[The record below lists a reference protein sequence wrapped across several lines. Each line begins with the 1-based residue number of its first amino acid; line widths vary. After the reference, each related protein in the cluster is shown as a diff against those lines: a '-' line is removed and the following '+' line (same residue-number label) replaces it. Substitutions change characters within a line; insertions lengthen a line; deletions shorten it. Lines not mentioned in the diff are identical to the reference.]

1 MTQTHNHNHNAARQK
16 DVSAIS
22 KDVASRPSSARSAT
36 SVAEQAHVLVV
47 DDDKRLRD
55 LLRQYLQ
62 GCGFGVSLAC
72 NAAEA
77 RQLLSTLR
85 FDLVIVDILMPGESG
100 LSLARSLQE
109 RESIP
114 VLILSALGEPAERL
128 QGLELGV
135 ADYMAKPFEPREL
148 FLRVSKILSHERRRT
163 LLPSR
168 LKVGAWQFESR
179 HDVLVSKERSVRLRP
194 SEAKIL
200 RALASRAGAVVSRS
214 ALAHLSEIKDSP
226 RAVDIAIAHLRQKL
240 EANPKEPR
248 HILTHRGKGY
258 SLQLS

>member
-1 MTQTHNHNHNAARQK
+1 MTYNPKT
-16 DVSAIS
+16 
-22 KDVASRPSSARSAT
+22 ASFST
-36 SVAEQAHVLVV
+36 SVAEQAHLLVV

-100 LSLARSLQE
+100 LDLARSLQE
-109 RESIP
+109 RENLP
-114 VLILSALGEPAERL
+114 VLILSALGEPADRL

-148 FLRVSKILSHERRRT
+148 FLRVSKILSQEPKHA

-168 LKVGAWQFESR
+168 LKVGDGNLKVATICWFPR
-179 HDVLVSKERSVRLRP
+179 NGACVFVPARRKFYAP
-194 SEAKIL
+194 W
-200 RALASRAGAVVSRS
+200 RAAPA
-214 ALAHLSEIKDSP
+214 P
-226 RAVDIAIAHLRQKL
+226 W
-240 EANPKEPR
+240 
-248 HILTHRGKGY
+248 
-258 SLQLS
+258 